1 MTEENI
7 NNNDIIESSTEPNI
21 GPKGETAIKHGDD
34 NKIIEASTA
43 TGK

>member
-7 NNNDIIESSTEPNI
+7 NNNDIIESSTGPNI
-21 GPKGETAIKHGDD
+21 GSKGETVIKLGDE
-34 NKIIEASTA
+34 NKIIEASKA